1 MIGAG
6 AGARAAP
13 GFFWRARLV
22 AGLQVGQALGC
33 SGHVPGHPT
42 SICDMAVIGI
52 KTIAVLTMS
61 AMLLTITLLTI
72 IHHRVKK
79 HCQREASII
88 CSPFTRFSYFLF
100 FSSFVNYSKQFIWI

>member
-1 MIGAG
+1 MISAG
-6 AGARAAP
+6 AGAWATV
-13 GFFWRARLV
+13 GFFWRAGLM

-42 SICDMAVIGI
+42 SIRNKAVIGI
-52 KTIAVLTMS
+52 KTIAVPTMS
-61 AMLLTITLLTI
+61 AMLLTVTLLII

-79 HCQREASII
+79 HCQREGSII